1 MLEKTENS
9 FWSVKASIYIRKI
22 GLFNLE
28 TEIYHVD
35 GTSLKRE
42 LQEVAFMNNNS
53 WNFHE

>member
-9 FWSVKASIYIRKI
+9 FWSVKASIYVRKI

-35 GTSLKRE
+35 DTSLKRE

-53 WNFHE
+53 